1 MFKKKKMD
9 LYEEEQYE
17 EEFDEIEEDGDAD
30 ESYEEEDAVGAYE
43 EAEEDADGAYGEADG
58 DTDEVYEEAEEDADG
73 AYEEAYEDADR
84 AYEEAYEDADGA
96 YEEAD
101 EDAGGAYGEADEN
114 SAGADEA
121 DGDADETFYTDGEE
135 DRDKDYSEE
144 RSAKRVVRRKRRI
157 RNQIIAYIVMLL
169 LVAGFVCGAVYG
181 GKQLIRLI
189 DAKRAAEPVEED
201 QPPQEVIEVNS
212 PTVTP
217 EPEPEPEVNPVDE
230 VARYYIDQMTTEEK
244 VAGLFFVTPESMME
258 NVSQA
263 VVAGSKTQEALDRYA
278 IGGLIYFGSNI
289 QSGEQIAEMLE
300 GTQGMSR
307 YPLFFGV
314 DEEGGD
320 VSRVAS
326 AIGEVDNVGSAREL
340 GSSGDGGQVYLAYS
354 EIAQYLARYG
364 FNVDFAP
371 VADVYDGQNSMFSE
385 RSFGTDAQTVAML
398 AAQAVTGLQDNGIS
412 ACVKHFPGHGS
423 TDADSHDG
431 RATNDVTEE
440 ALMETEVVP
449 FRMALES
456 NPDFVMVSHISL
468 PGITYDYTPASMSS
482 DIVTSIL
489 RMELGYEGIII
500 TDAMDMGAVTT
511 YYTSAQAAIDAINA
525 GCDMILKPDNFKEA
539 YQGVLD
545 AVNNGEISIERIE
558 ESLMRIYR
566 VKCRGMSL
574 SDVTGGGSA
583 EGGEESPEGAGDG
596 GAGNTEDAGG
606 DAENPE
612 GDGGEGSL
620 LPQEE

>member
-1 MFKKKKMD
+1 MFKRKKMD

-17 EEFDEIEEDGDAD
+17 EEFDEIEDDEDNEEAD
-30 ESYEEEDAVGAYE
+30 EDTGEIYE
-43 EAEEDADGAYGEADG
+43 EADEDDGE
-58 DTDEVYEEAEEDADG
+58 TYEEADEDTG
-73 AYEEAYEDADR
+73 E
-84 AYEEAYEDADGA
+84 A

-101 EDAGGAYGEADEN
+101 EDDGETYDDADGEDDETYDDADGAYEDAGEADE
-114 SAGADEA
+114 AGSDEA
-121 DGDADETFYTDGEE
+121 FYADDEDG
-135 DRDKDYSEE
+135 RDKDYSEE

-157 RNQIIAYIVMLL
+157 RNQIIAYIVMLM
-169 LVAGFVCGAVYG
+169 LVAAFVCGAVYG
-181 GKQLIRLI
+181 GKRLVRFI
-189 DAKRAAEPVEED
+189 DSRRAAQPVEED
-201 QPPQEVIEVNS
+201 QPPQEVIEVNA

-258 NVSQA
+258 NVTQA
-263 VVAGSKTQEALDRYA
+263 VVAGSKTQEALDHYA
-278 IGGLIYFGSNI
+278 VGGLIYFGSNI
-289 QSGEQIAEMLE
+289 QSGEQISEMLA
-300 GTQGMSR
+300 GTQEMSK

-314 DEEGGD
+314 DEEGGN
-320 VSRVAS
+320 VARVAS
-326 AIGEVDNVGSAREL
+326 AVNEVDNVGSAREL
-340 GSSGDGGQVYLAYS
+340 GAAGDGGQVYLAYS
-354 EIAQYLARYG
+354 EIAQYLERYG

-371 VADVYDGQNSMFSE
+371 VADIYDGENSMFAE
-385 RSFGTDAQTVAML
+385 RSFGTDAETVAML
-398 AAQAVTGLQDNGIS
+398 ASQAVMGLQDNGIS

-431 RATNDVTEE
+431 RATNDITEE

-456 NPDFVMVSHISL
+456 NPDFIMVSHISL

-482 DIVTSIL
+482 DIVSRIL
-489 RMELGYEGIII
+489 RMGLGYEGIII

-511 YYTSAQAAIDAINA
+511 YYTSAQAAVDAINA

-574 SDVTGGGSA
+574 SDVTGGAPVDGGA
-583 EGGEESPEGAGDG
+583 ENPEGAGDE
-596 GAGNTEDAGG
+596 GAGLPEGNEGAQGPEEEGG
-606 DAENPE
+606 DV
-612 GDGGEGSL
+612 GGESSL
-620 LPQEE
+620 LPQEEN

>member
-1 MFKKKKMD
+1 MMRGTDMFKKKKMD
-9 LYEEEQYE
+9 LYEKEQYE
-17 EEFDEIEEDGDAD
+17 EEFDEIEDDEDT
-30 ESYEEEDAVGAYE
+30 E
-43 EAEEDADGAYGEADG
+43 EAEEDPGEI
-58 DTDEVYEEAEEDADG
+58 YEEADEDPG
-73 AYEEAYEDADR
+73 EAYEEADEGTG
-84 AYEEAYEDADGA
+84 EA

-101 EDAGGAYGEADEN
+101 EDPGEAYEETDEDPGEVYEEADED
-114 SAGADEA
+114 AVETYEGADEDA
-121 DGDADETFYTDGEE
+121 GEAGSDEAFYADEEDGS
-135 DRDKDYSEE
+135 DKDYSEE

-157 RNQIIAYIVMLL
+157 RNQIIAYIVMLM
-169 LVAGFVCGAVYG
+169 LVAAFVCGAVYG
-181 GKQLIRLI
+181 GKRLVRFI
-189 DAKRAAEPVEED
+189 DSRRAAQPVEED
-201 QPPQEVIEVNS
+201 QPPQEVIEVNA

-258 NVSQA
+258 NVTQA
-263 VVAGSKTQEALDRYA
+263 VVAGSKTQEALDHYA
-278 IGGLIYFGSNI
+278 VGGLIYFGSNI
-289 QSGEQIAEMLE
+289 QSGEQISEMLA
-300 GTQGMSR
+300 GTQEMSK

-314 DEEGGD
+314 DEEGGN
-320 VSRVAS
+320 VARVAS
-326 AIGEVDNVGSAREL
+326 AVNEVDNVGSPREL
-340 GSSGDGGQVYLAYS
+340 GAAGDGGQVYLAYS

-371 VADVYDGQNSMFSE
+371 VADIYDGENSMFAE
-385 RSFGTDAQTVAML
+385 RSFGTDAETVAML
-398 AAQAVTGLQDNGIS
+398 ASQAVMGLQDNGIS

-431 RATNDVTEE
+431 RATNDITEE

-449 FRMALES
+449 FQMALES
-456 NPDFVMVSHISL
+456 NPDFIMVSHISL

-482 DIVTSIL
+482 DIVSRIL
-489 RMELGYEGIII
+489 RMGLGYEGIII

-511 YYTSAQAAIDAINA
+511 YYTSAQAAVDAINA

-574 SDVTGGGSA
+574 SDVTGGAPADGGA
-583 EGGEESPEGAGDG
+583 ENPEGAGDEG
-596 GAGNTEDAGG
+596 DGLPEGNEADGG
-606 DAENPE
+606 DA
-612 GDGGEGSL
+612 GGEGSL
-620 LPQEE
+620 LPQEEN

>member
-17 EEFDEIEEDGDAD
+17 EEFDEIEDDEDT
-30 ESYEEEDAVGAYE
+30 E
-43 EAEEDADGAYGEADG
+43 EAGEDTGEI
-58 DTDEVYEEAEEDADG
+58 
-73 AYEEAYEDADR
+73 
-84 AYEEAYEDADGA
+84 

-101 EDAGGAYGEADEN
+101 EDAGESYEEADEDAGEAYEEADEGDGGTYDDADGEDDETYEDAGEADE
-114 SAGADEA
+114 AGSDEAFYADE
-121 DGDADETFYTDGEE
+121 E
-135 DRDKDYSEE
+135 DDSDKDYSEE

-157 RNQIIAYIVMLL
+157 RNQIIAYIVMLM
-169 LVAGFVCGAVYG
+169 LVAAFVCGAVYG
-181 GKQLIRLI
+181 GKRLVRFI
-189 DAKRAAEPVEED
+189 DSRRAAQPVEED
-201 QPPQEVIEVNS
+201 QPPQEVIEVNA

-258 NVSQA
+258 NVTQA
-263 VVAGSKTQEALDRYA
+263 VVAGSKTQEALDHYA
-278 IGGLIYFGSNI
+278 VGGLIYFGSNI
-289 QSGEQIAEMLE
+289 QSGEQISEMLA
-300 GTQGMSR
+300 GTQEMSR

-314 DEEGGD
+314 DEEGGN
-320 VSRVAS
+320 VARVAS
-326 AIGEVDNVGSAREL
+326 AVNEVDNVGSAREL
-340 GSSGDGGQVYLAYS
+340 GAAGDGGQVYLAYS

-371 VADVYDGQNSMFSE
+371 VADIYDGENSMFAE
-385 RSFGTDAQTVAML
+385 RSFGTDAETVAML
-398 AAQAVTGLQDNGIS
+398 ASQAVMGLQDNGIS

-431 RATNDVTEE
+431 RATNDITEE

-449 FRMALES
+449 FQMALES
-456 NPDFVMVSHISL
+456 NPDFIMVSHISL

-482 DIVTSIL
+482 DIVSRIL
-489 RMELGYEGIII
+489 RMGLGYDGIII

-511 YYTSAQAAIDAINA
+511 YYTSAQAAVDAINA

-574 SDVTGGGSA
+574 SDVTGGAPADGGA
-583 EGGEESPEGAGDG
+583 ENPEGAGDE
-596 GAGNTEDAGG
+596 GAGL
-606 DAENPE
+606 PE
-612 GDGGEGSL
+612 GNEGAQGPEEEGGEGSL
-620 LPQEE
+620 LPQEEN

>member
-17 EEFDEIEEDGDAD
+17 EEFDEIEDDEDIEEAD
-30 ESYEEEDAVGAYE
+30 EDASE
-43 EAEEDADGAYGEADG
+43 I
-58 DTDEVYEEAEEDADG
+58 
-73 AYEEAYEDADR
+73 
-84 AYEEAYEDADGA
+84 

-101 EDAGGAYGEADEN
+101 EDAGEIYEEADEDAGMAYEEADEDIGGAYEEADEGDGETYDDADGEDDETYEDAGEADE
-114 SAGADEA
+114 AGSDEAFYADE
-121 DGDADETFYTDGEE
+121 E
-135 DRDKDYSEE
+135 DDSDKDYSEE

-157 RNQIIAYIVMLL
+157 RNQIIAYIVMLM
-169 LVAGFVCGAVYG
+169 LVAAFVCGAVYG
-181 GKQLIRLI
+181 GKRLVRFI
-189 DAKRAAEPVEED
+189 DSRRAAQPVEED
-201 QPPQEVIEVNS
+201 QPPQEVIEVNA

-258 NVSQA
+258 NVTQA
-263 VVAGSKTQEALDRYA
+263 VVAGSKTQEALDHYA
-278 IGGLIYFGSNI
+278 VGGLIYFGSNI
-289 QSGEQIAEMLE
+289 QSGEQISEMLA
-300 GTQGMSR
+300 GTQEMSR

-314 DEEGGD
+314 DEEGGN
-320 VSRVAS
+320 VARVAS
-326 AIGEVDNVGSAREL
+326 AVNEVDNVGSAREL
-340 GSSGDGGQVYLAYS
+340 GAAGDGGQVYLAYS

-371 VADVYDGQNSMFSE
+371 VADIYDGENSMFAE
-385 RSFGTDAQTVAML
+385 RSFGTDAETVAML
-398 AAQAVTGLQDNGIS
+398 ASQAVMGLQDNGIS

-431 RATNDVTEE
+431 RATNDITEE

-449 FRMALES
+449 FQMALES
-456 NPDFVMVSHISL
+456 NPDFIMVSHISL

-482 DIVTSIL
+482 DIVSRIL
-489 RMELGYEGIII
+489 RMGLGYEGIII

-511 YYTSAQAAIDAINA
+511 YYTSAQAAVDAINA

-574 SDVTGGGSA
+574 SDVTGGAPADGGA
-583 EGGEESPEGAGDG
+583 ENPEGAGDE
-596 GAGNTEDAGG
+596 GAGLPEGNEADGG
-606 DAENPE
+606 DV
-612 GDGGEGSL
+612 GGEGSL
-620 LPQEE
+620 LPQEEN

>member
-17 EEFDEIEEDGDAD
+17 EEFDEIEDDEDIEEAD
-30 ESYEEEDAVGAYE
+30 EDASEIYE
-43 EAEEDADGAYGEADG
+43 EADEDAGEI
-58 DTDEVYEEAEEDADG
+58 
-73 AYEEAYEDADR
+73 
-84 AYEEAYEDADGA
+84 

-101 EDAGGAYGEADEN
+101 EDAGGAYEEADEDIGGAYEEADEGDGETYDDADGEDDETYEDAGEADE
-114 SAGADEA
+114 AGSDEAFYADEE
-121 DGDADETFYTDGEE
+121 DGS
-135 DRDKDYSEE
+135 DKDYSEE

-157 RNQIIAYIVMLL
+157 RNQIIAYIVMLM
-169 LVAGFVCGAVYG
+169 LVAAFVCGAVYG
-181 GKQLIRLI
+181 GKRLVRFI
-189 DAKRAAEPVEED
+189 DSRRAAQPVEED
-201 QPPQEVIEVNS
+201 QPPQEVIEVNA

-258 NVSQA
+258 NVTQA
-263 VVAGSKTQEALDRYA
+263 VVAGSKTQEALDHYA
-278 IGGLIYFGSNI
+278 VGGLIYFGSNI
-289 QSGEQIAEMLE
+289 QSGEQISEMLA
-300 GTQGMSR
+300 GTQEMSK

-314 DEEGGD
+314 DEEGGN
-320 VSRVAS
+320 VARVAS
-326 AIGEVDNVGSAREL
+326 AVNEVDNVGSPREL
-340 GSSGDGGQVYLAYS
+340 GAAGDGGQVYLAYS

-371 VADVYDGQNSMFSE
+371 VADIYDGENSMFAE
-385 RSFGTDAQTVAML
+385 RSFGTDAETVAML
-398 AAQAVTGLQDNGIS
+398 ASQAVMGLQDNGIS

-431 RATNDVTEE
+431 RATNDITEE

-449 FRMALES
+449 FQMALES
-456 NPDFVMVSHISL
+456 NPDFIMVSHISL

-482 DIVTSIL
+482 DIVSRIL
-489 RMELGYEGIII
+489 RMGLGYEGIII

-511 YYTSAQAAIDAINA
+511 YYTSAQAAVDAINA

-574 SDVTGGGSA
+574 SDVTGGAPADGGA
-583 EGGEESPEGAGDG
+583 ENPEGAGDE
-596 GAGNTEDAGG
+596 GAGLPEGNEADGG
-606 DAENPE
+606 DA
-612 GDGGEGSL
+612 GGEGSL
-620 LPQEE
+620 LPQDEN